1 MTHPTL
7 PAGSVA
13 EKAALFFKANPDE
26 ALDRSA
32 AAAKFALAP
41 DAVDRAL
48 QPAVEAALVTV
59 ASDGELGRVW
69 RAGPMLRHYPA
80 AAGAAAPP
88 KTPGVRRRRVLPEL
102 DVAHLQVH
110 SDRPLPQA
118 DCRKGTTRYDAVFG
132 KLTAD
137 GMCVSGIP
145 MLYRPALLKA
155 AESYL
160 KHRPALAA
168 ASRLVVR
175 GIDASTCGVWRVPKG
190 DAQEGSAQGAQ
201 PIKPAAPR
209 MRRTA

>member
-1 MTHPTL
+1 MKTIRIGNGQGFWGDNVDAPVELLRGGPVDYIGMDYLAEVTL
-7 PAGSVA
+7 SIMMRQ
-13 EKAALFFKANPDE
+13 KLKNP
-26 ALDRSA
+26 R
-32 AAAKFALAP
+32 
-41 DAVDRAL
+41 
-48 QPAVEAALVTV
+48 
-59 ASDGELGRVW
+59 LGY
-69 RAGPMLRHYPA
+69 A
-80 AAGAAAPP
+80 
-88 KTPGVRRRRVLPEL
+88 TDFIDFIRRVLPEL